1 MTKKVKGKI
10 MIVEDEAVIA
20 MRLQQVLTSMGYNVT
35 GISYSGEEALENAK
49 DSEPDLILMDIMIPG
64 KLDGIA
70 LAEIVKSELDI
81 PVIFLTSYS
90 EKSIIER
97 AKQAEPYGYIVKPYK
112 DRDLK
117 AAIEVALYKK
127 ERERQLRESAIQLKK
142 SYDELKHLVEKNT
155 KELNIK
161 TKNLEELNTALTV
174 FLDKREEDK
183 SVIEEKIMCNV
194 KALVTPY
201 LAKLKKVSSVQS
213 QKTMINIL
221 ESNLNELI
229 SSFSHRLSSKYL
241 NLSPSEIQVANLVK
255 QGMTNK
261 EIAEILHVTSR
272 TISFHRENIRKKLGL
287 TNKKN
292 NLKTYLMS
300 LD

>member
-20 MRLQQVLTSMGYNVT
+20 MRLQQVLTLMGYNVT

-201 LAKLKKVSSVQS
+201 LAKLKKVSPVQS

-292 NLKTYLMS
+292 NLRTYLMS

>member
-1 MTKKVKGKI
+1 MKNNSAHNI
-10 MIVEDEAVIA
+10 MVVEDEAVIA
-20 MRLQQVLTSMGYNVT
+20 MRLQQILTSMGYNVT
-35 GISYSGEEALENAK
+35 GISYSGEEALEKAK
-49 DSEPDLILMDIMIPG
+49 NLKPDLILMDIMIPG
-64 KLDGIA
+64 ELDGIA

-90 EKSIIER
+90 EKTIIER
-97 AKQAEPYGYIVKPYK
+97 AKQAEPYGYIVKPYQ

-127 ERERQLRESAIQLKK
+127 ERERQLRESEIQLKR
-142 SYDELKHLVEKNT
+142 SYDEVKHLVKKNT

-161 TKNLEELNTALTV
+161 TKDLEELNIALKV
-174 FLDKREEDK
+174 LLDKREKDK
-183 SVIEEKIMCNV
+183 SMIEEKIMCNV
-194 KALVTPY
+194 KALVKPY
-201 LAKLKKVSSVQS
+201 LAKLKKVSFAQS

-255 QGMTNK
+255 LGKTNK

-287 TNKKN
+287 TNKKY

>member
-174 FLDKREEDK
+174 LLDKREEDK